1 MIRLR
6 DLGDDFY
13 MYDEKKSLIYGEN
26 SGETF
31 RVGDRL
37 KIKVKNADLELKQ
50 IDYELVK

>member
-13 MYDEKKSLIYGEN
+13 SYDEKKSLIYGEN

-37 KIKVKNADLELKQ
+37 KIKVKSADLELKQ
-50 IDYELVK
+50 IDYQLVK